1 MASVGYVFV
10 LYSVLIFMICM
21 APLTPY
27 EANIEHGLNCV
38 LPRVD

>member
-1 MASVGYVFV
+1 MVSVGYVFV
-10 LYSVLIFMICM
+10 LYSVLIFM

-27 EANIEHGLNCV
+27 EANIEHGFNCV

>member
-10 LYSVLIFMICM
+10 LYSVLIFMTCM
-21 APLTPY
+21 APLTPC